1 MYKILYYK
9 HNTIISEK
17 KGFFQMANNE
27 LENTFSVSSLQS
39 VKTQTDM
46 THWKISD
53 LAYDDLTVLTEGG
66 ITNPEEINS
75 GNYYTFEIE
84 KTPAETEEWEL
95 VKALDDEETDT
106 QALTFKKDDEIVISY
121 RGSQEAQ
128 DWFDTDP
135 DYLVMGGN
143 KEPSKT
149 RANKER
155 LSDPANIKGTL
166 SISRDN
172 TEEYE
177 QMDLENPFDVAT
189 DFAEEVK
196 AEFPDAEINTTG
208 HSLGGALATYVS
220 VMASQGGEP
229 FVRQTI
235 TYAAPNVYGM
245 LPEEVQE
252 QANQGDFRHNTINYT
267 DSSDTFGTLNDQY
280 PQVGEQVYVDN
291 QKLWMGNHS
300 LENFEHLFVADGVI
314 QLTPDSMKELAS
326 QSEDISAKIKKAYLI
341 IDEFEEEHD
350 EKIKEIQHHFEDQI
364 ASTYDK
370 LEISDVKMIIDKYA
384 KEISGGTPKFYSTV
398 IETELL
404 ASLEKLFK
412 DSKEIKEN
420 LNEMA
425 EEFEHKDEIV
435 ANWLEF

>member
-1 MYKILYYK
+1 M
-9 HNTIISEK
+9 T
-17 KGFFQMANNE
+17 NNE
-27 LENTFSVSSLQS
+27 LENTFSVSSLHS
-39 VKTQTDM
+39 VTTQTDM
-46 THWKISD
+46 TYWKMSD
-53 LAYDDLTVLTEGG
+53 LSYRDIKQLTGG
-66 ITNPEEINS
+66 QMTTPEDV
-75 GNYYTFEIE
+75 
-84 KTPAETEEWEL
+84 TPADYYGLNIQTTPTETEEWEL
-95 VKALDDEETDT
+95 VKVLDDEETDT
-106 QALTFKKDDEIVISY
+106 QALTFKKDDKIVISY

-128 DWFDTDP
+128 DWVNTDP
-135 DYLVMGGN
+135 DYLVLGRN
-143 KEPSKT
+143 KEPSET
-149 RANKER
+149 RIEQEKIK
-155 LSDPANIKGTL
+155 DQNISNSQSPYVQDS
-166 SISRDN
+166 SIMP
-172 TEEYE
+172 EYTTKNYT
-177 QMDLENPFDVAT
+177 QMDLEKPFDVAT

-252 QANQGDFRHNTINYT
+252 QADQGDFRHNTINYT

-326 QSEDISAKIKKAYLI
+326 QSEDISAKIQKAYLI

-404 ASLEKLFK
+404 GSLEKLFK
-412 DSKEIKEN
+412 ESKEIKEN